1 MKKMPRK
8 IEISYRTIVFTA
20 FFLILLWLLF
30 QIRQILI
37 GLFIAVV
44 LMAAI
49 NPVIDRMER
58 FKIPRLLGILLI
70 YVLIFVLFGVI
81 VGGVVPPLIDQTR
94 TLVIRLPE
102 YIEGISVPIF
112 GQRLIDFQFSQLGSL
127 PTNLVKISFSIFSNF
142 LSGLLILVITL
153 YLLLERKNLNRYLH
167 VLFGGDGEVKAEKLI
182 KEIESQLG
190 GWVRAEMTLMVI
202 IAAMTYVG
210 LRLLGIDFALPLALL
225 AGLLE
230 VFPNFGPAL
239 SSIPAILAGLAV
251 SPIMALAVAALY
263 FLIQQIENIFVVPQ
277 VMSREAGV
285 NPLVTIVALAVGF
298 SLAGIIGAVLAVP
311 VVLMAKVIASEVFA
325 SDRFKHL

>member
-1 MKKMPRK
+1 MPRK
-8 IEISYRTIVFTA
+8 IEISYRTIVFTV

-94 TLVIRLPE
+94 TLVTRLPE
-102 YIEGISVPIF
+102 YIEGISIPIF
-112 GQRLIDFQFSQLGSL
+112 GQKLIDFQFSQLGSL
-127 PTNLVKISFSIFSNF
+127 PTNLVKISFSIFSNL

-225 AGLLE
+225 AGLFE

-251 SPIMALAVAALY
+251 SPLMALAVAALY

-325 SDRFKHL
+325 SNRFKHL

>member
-1 MKKMPRK
+1 MPRK
-8 IEISYRTIVFTA
+8 IEISYRTIVFTV

-58 FKIPRLLGILLI
+58 FKVPRLLGILLI

-94 TLVIRLPE
+94 TLVTRLPE
-102 YIEGISVPIF
+102 YLEGISVPIF

-127 PTNLVKISFSIFSNF
+127 PTNLVKISFSIFSNL

-251 SPIMALAVAALY
+251 SPLMALAVAALY

>member
-1 MKKMPRK
+1 MPRK
-8 IEISYRTIVFTA
+8 IEISYRTIVFTV

-94 TLVIRLPE
+94 TLVTRLPE
-102 YIEGISVPIF
+102 YIEGISIPIF

-127 PTNLVKISFSIFSNF
+127 PTNLVKISFSIFSNL

-251 SPIMALAVAALY
+251 SPLMALAVAALY

>member
-1 MKKMPRK
+1 MPRK
-8 IEISYRTIVFTA
+8 IEISYRTIVFTV

-94 TLVIRLPE
+94 TLVTRLPE
-102 YIEGISVPIF
+102 YIEGISIPIF

-127 PTNLVKISFSIFSNF
+127 PTNLVKISFSIFSNL

-225 AGLLE
+225 AGLFE

-251 SPIMALAVAALY
+251 SPLMALAVAALY

-325 SDRFKHL
+325 SNRFKHL

>member
-1 MKKMPRK
+1 MPRK
-8 IEISYRTIVFTA
+8 IEISYRTIVFTV

-94 TLVIRLPE
+94 TLVTRLPE
-102 YIEGISVPIF
+102 YIEGISIPIF

-202 IAAMTYVG
+202 IAVMTYVG

-225 AGLLE
+225 AGLFE

-251 SPIMALAVAALY
+251 SPLMALAVAALY

-325 SDRFKHL
+325 SNRFKHL

>member
-1 MKKMPRK
+1 MPRK
-8 IEISYRTIVFTA
+8 IEISYRTIVFTV

-81 VGGVVPPLIDQTR
+81 VGGVVPPLIDQTK
-94 TLVIRLPE
+94 TLMTRLPE
-102 YIEGISVPIF
+102 YIEGITIPIF

-127 PTNLVKISFSIFSNF
+127 PTNLVKISFSIFSNL

-251 SPIMALAVAALY
+251 SPLMALAVAALY

-325 SDRFKHL
+325 SNRFKHL